1 MCRSQRKRRIREG
14 RLRDILCVDHWL
26 PCHPSATQK
35 KHILAS
41 SLFSSTPLFFSFF
54 QVLFSFS
61 TWQRSLK
68 LLSFPNQKL
77 FPDSLPLSYNYSAGP
92 CFSVLFSGL
101 LFQHCLFCTRGDITA
116 SMGRRRPGSFSVGQ
130 RSGLLPLVHT
140 YLTAMCTSAVL
151 NLM

>member
-1 MCRSQRKRRIREG
+1 MKKKTHFGFI
-14 RLRDILCVDHWL
+14 CVLSH
-26 PCHPSATQK
+26 
-35 KHILAS
+35 S
-41 SLFSSTPLFFSFF
+41 SFFLFF
-54 QVLFSFS
+54 QILFSFS

-116 SMGRRRPGSFSVGQ
+116 SMGQRQPSSYSICQ
-130 RSGLLPLVHT
+130 RSGLLPLAHT
-140 YLTAMCTSAVL
+140 YLSSICASIACRPDVILWNTFVWDNDICLDLGSL
-151 NLM
+151 NTVI